1 VADRFGRWPVFFA
14 GHVMLLGVYVVL
26 LAGGGGVPMLVVA
39 LLLHGLFYAATDGVL
54 MAYAGPLVPEQL
66 RASGLAVVQTGQA
79 VARLLSS
86 VVFGILLT
94 VLTMRTAVWIV
105 FLAFLLALV
114 GAAMLVGRKVTT

>member
-1 VADRFGRWPVFFA
+1 
-14 GHVMLLGVYVVL
+14 MLLGVYVVL

-94 VLTMRTAVWIV
+94 VLTLRSAMWIV
-105 FLAFLLALV
+105 FLSFLLALV